1 MAADTDQLND
11 LLARADAHQAR
22 LIAALTTLENR
33 IADLMAQAPLQDGAL
48 FDLEWAIQAR
58 AELRQAIEEEYLTV
72 VDRVIREYKTVA
84 DEIVVMLQTYGDV
97 TRLDQAII
105 SQLQS
110 LTFSGFEDL
119 GREYLDIIAKQVY
132 ENTLTGTTFAAS
144 VASVKDLVGKD
155 MARYASQQVHDALTQ
170 FDRTINARI
179 ALESGATKFRYHGP
193 DDEATREF
201 CDKHVD
207 KIYTIDEMNKIWQG
221 EWAGKSGSD
230 PFVNAGGY
238 NCRHRFRP
246 VFED

>member
-58 AELRQAIEEEYLTV
+58 TELRQAIEEEYLTV

-97 TRLDQAII
+97 TKLDQAII
-105 SQLQS
+105 SQLQN

-144 VASVKDLVGKD
+144 VATVKDLVGKD